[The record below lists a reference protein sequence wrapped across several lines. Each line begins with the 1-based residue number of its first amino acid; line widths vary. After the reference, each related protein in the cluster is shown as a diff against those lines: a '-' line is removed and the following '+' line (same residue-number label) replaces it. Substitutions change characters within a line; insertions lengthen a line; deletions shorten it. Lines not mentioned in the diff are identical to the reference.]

1 MRTAVFSTKP
11 YDRQFLQAANRKAG
25 DPHQFEFFAA
35 GLGPRTAVLA
45 DGCDAVCAF
54 VNDDLGTETL
64 QVLKD
69 HGVRGIAL
77 RCAGFNNVDLSQ
89 AEALGL
95 PVLRVPDYSPHA
107 VAEHTLALLLGL
119 IRKIPRAYLRI
130 KEGNYA
136 IDGLMGVDLA
146 RRTVGVVGTGKI
158 GSIAARIFR
167 GFGCPVLAHDPY
179 PNRDLEKDAVRF
191 CSWEELS
198 AEADV
203 IALFCPLTPDTYH
216 LVGPGSLSRMKDGVI
231 IVNTSRGGLIDARAA
246 IEGLKSGKIGG
257 LAIDVYEEES
267 GIFFED
273 LSSVI
278 MPDDILARLT
288 TFPNVVV
295 TAHQAFFTEEA
306 VSAIA
311 TTTVAN
317 LTAIE
322 NGDELKNQ
330 VRPG

>member
-1 MRTAVFSTKP
+1 MRVAVFSTKP
-11 YDRQFLQAANRKAG
+11 YDRHFLEAANRQA
-25 DPHQFEFFAA
+25 DHPHRFEFFAT

-45 DGCDAVCAF
+45 EGCDAVCAF
-54 VNDDLGTETL
+54 VNDDLGAETL
-64 QVLKD
+64 QVLKEQ
-69 HGVRGIAL
+69 GVRGIAL

-95 PVLRVPDYSPHA
+95 PITRVPDYSPHA
-107 VAEHTLALLLGL
+107 VAEHTLALLLSL

-136 IDGLMGVDLA
+136 IDGLMGIDLA

-167 GFGCPVLAHDPY
+167 GFGCPVVAYDPY
-179 PNRDLEKDAVRF
+179 PNRDLEKDGIRF
-191 CSWEELS
+191 LSWEDLS

-203 IALFCPLTPDTYH
+203 IALFCPLTPDTHH
-216 LVGPGSLSRMKDGVI
+216 LVGPKSLARMKDGVI

-288 TFPNVVV
+288 TFPNVLV

-306 VSAIA
+306 VQAIA

-322 NGDELKNQ
+322 SGADLKNE
-330 VRPG
+330 VKAS